1 CKEDEKTVI
10 PKQQLETLAGKGSSL
25 KSNDDSISGNKEDA
39 SSIAAKTHD
48 IKRKM
53 LEGKL
58 VLVGDDGVLVKPLCE
73 SSTVLDFGLM
83 SHIAISI
90 EHHVEVPKSCEG
102 GVVQTKSMADLIV
115 SSKDHNVEHVNVD
128 GQASAKHSSEV
139 SPKTSSKDGMD
150 TMLENDSWLIRN
162 VLLTLEKWSP
172 NANLMKEGVCN
183 VLIRVKFYDVPITA
197 FMEDGLSVIA
207 TKLGTILM
215 LDSYT
220 STMCT
225 KSWGKP
231 SYARAMIELRADTEL
246 KDTLVVVLPKIKDD
260 GYTLSTIRIEYAWKP
275 PGCSSCKVLVTSW
288 MSVLRKSS

>member
-1 CKEDEKTVI
+1 MYNNKEGAIMGTEVV
-10 PKQQLETLAGKGSSL
+10 GSSL

-48 IKRKM
+48 NERKM

-90 EHHVEVPKSCEG
+90 DHHVE
-102 GVVQTKSMADLIV
+102 
-115 SSKDHNVEHVNVD
+115 NVEHVNVD
-128 GQASAKHSSEV
+128 GQASAKHSSDV
-139 SPKTSSKDGMD
+139 SPKTRKGVNFRTLLALADSGVDVAISLDSIRIVHERFSNSVYEFFLGKRVEHPFSSKDGMD

-162 VLLTLEKWSP
+162 VLLTLEKWSS

-197 FMEDGLSVIA
+197 FTEDGLSVIA
-207 TKLGTILM
+207 TKLAGGGANDASLLEDEDYDIYDDYEIDVYDLSEEQ
-215 LDSYT
+215 LPFCDAY
-220 STMCT
+220 
-225 KSWGKP
+225 GI
-231 SYARAMIELRADTEL
+231 RLRGR
-246 KDTLVVVLPKIKDD
+246 V
-260 GYTLSTIRIEYAWKP
+260 
-275 PGCSSCKVLVTSW
+275 
-288 MSVLRKSS
+288 RK